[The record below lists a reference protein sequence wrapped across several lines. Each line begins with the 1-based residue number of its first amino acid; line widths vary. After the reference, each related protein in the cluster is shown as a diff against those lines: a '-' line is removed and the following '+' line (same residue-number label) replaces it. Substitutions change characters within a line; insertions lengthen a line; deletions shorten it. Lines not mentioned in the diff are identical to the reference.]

1 MHLCKGGSGWS
12 RLSDANVML
21 HQHLVCRSFAASLPP
36 ASGHQSPPHCHP
48 CPPNVPQQLG
58 RDLHRVQQRIV
69 APSDDQNIEK
79 FQVLRYDFES
89 AFIFVDN
96 RSAKHLQ
103 KKGQDWHLWQ
113 LLATLP
119 TLPIPI
125 FNPIK
130 KSHVTCLLKFSVAIF
145 HIAPQLPPLS
155 VSGAADNA
163 LSSATAPPCSRH
175 RNGDIELP
183 VWWAGWEQQALFVP
197 GICTEKSRTVKFYPT
212 PTQLSRVLCASSTLT
227 SVRDGFPSN
236 GSSMVNWTPASFTRP
251 QTMALYS
258 CDRAKG
264 LTNKRWA
271 CWRLAK
277 GFKDVGWNITIEYNW
292 STLFVSNHQAW
303 TKLLGCPVLESQ
315 F

>member
-1 MHLCKGGSGWS
+1 MISKVPSSSLTIGLPSTSKRKDKIGIFGNF
-12 RLSDANVML
+12 L
-21 HQHLVCRSFAASLPP
+21 QHCQ
-36 ASGHQSPPHCHP
+36 HCQSP
-48 CPPNVPQQLG
+48 G
-58 RDLHRVQQRIV
+58 ST
-69 APSDDQNIEK
+69 PS
-79 FQVLRYDFES
+79 
-89 AFIFVDN
+89 
-96 RSAKHLQ
+96 
-103 KKGQDWHLWQ
+103 KKVV
-113 LLATLP
+113 
-119 TLPIPI
+119 
-125 FNPIK
+125 
-130 KSHVTCLLKFSVAIF
+130 SHVYWNFLWPSFISR
-145 HIAPQLPPLS
+145 PQLPPLS
-155 VSGAADNA
+155 VSGAADNV

-197 GICTEKSRTVKFYPT
+197 GICTEKSRTVKFYQT
-212 PTQLSRVLCASSTLT
+212 PTQLSHVVCASSTLT

-264 LTNKRWA
+264 LINKRWV

-277 GFKDVGWNITIEYNW
+277 GFKDVGWNLSIEHNL
-292 STLFVSNHQAW
+292 STWFVSNHQAW